1 MKRAL
6 LGTLAFLGAVTQAE
20 EMRVVSTRPD
30 AVSVTI
36 YRDLFALITETRV
49 VDLPAGPVTLQFD
62 GVVES
67 LIPQSA
73 LVSGTQR
80 AVAESNYDFE
90 RLTPANLLLKSI
102 GRKVTLWRT
111 NPATG
116 RARQMNATL
125 VAANDAGVIFRTE
138 DGDEALHCS
147 GLPERLS
154 FEEIPDDLRARPAL
168 SIRLAS
174 GEPGR
179 REVRVSYLAHG
190 FAWSADYTAH
200 LHSTGT
206 RMDLAGWITLRNL
219 TGATFRDAQVQL
231 VAGRLN
237 LLDVEDG
244 GTSTM
249 GPTADYFDDSMEEA
263 RAQRLE
269 EMLEEYQEEPEDI
282 EYFGGCY
289 PLGTTQIPRTA
300 DSMIDA
306 IQAEDIGAFRLGVG
320 EELDEVIVTGL
331 RASMVL
337 REQLA
342 DYQMYRLPIATDLN
356 ARQTKQVAF
365 LQKPDVVVDRFYSL
379 RIETEMNYDPIFLD
393 EDNALFPLG
402 VKVAW
407 RNRESDGLGEPLP
420 AGQVRFFEQ
429 AATGAVFAGDARLGD
444 SPVGTPV
451 ELVIGHS
458 MDLGFTI
465 DDAPEEAQP
474 GWLFALNRRVQLP
487 LNFRIVNSK
496 PGAVSVEVRQGQLM
510 DMDNMR
516 VTRAS
521 MAPQRKS
528 GDYLWRF
535 SIPARATQVLS
546 YTISGRERE

>member
-1 MKRAL
+1 VKRAL

-190 FAWSADYTAH
+190 FAWSADYVAH
-200 LHSTGT
+200 LPATGA

-244 GTSTM
+244 GTSTL

-269 EMLEEYQEEPEDI
+269 EMMEEYQEEAEDI

-289 PLGTTQIPRTA
+289 PLGTTQIPRMA
-300 DSMIDA
+300 DSTIDA
-306 IQAEDIGAFRLGVG
+306 ILAEDIGAFRHAAG
-320 EELDEVIVTGL
+320 EELEEVVVTGL
-331 RASMVL
+331 RGSMAL

-342 DYQMYRLPIATDLN
+342 DYQMYRLPIPTDLH

-365 LQKPDVVVDRFYSL
+365 LHKPDVVVDRFYSL
-379 RIETEMNYDPIFLD
+379 RIATEMNYDPMFLD

-407 RNRESDGLGEPLP
+407 RNLESDGLGEPLP

-429 AATGAVFAGDARLGD
+429 SDSGAVFAGDDRLGD

-458 MDLGFTI
+458 MDLGFAI

-474 GWLFALNRRVQLP
+474 GWLFALNRRVHLP
-487 LNFRIVNSK
+487 LNFRIVNAK
-496 PGAVSVEVRQGQLM
+496 PGAVSVEIRQGPMMEL
-510 DMDNMR
+510 DNMR

-535 SIPARATQVLS
+535 SIPARETQILS